1 MPGLTL
7 SFNKLG
13 DANQRSSLFSFLDSV
28 FSVAIFEQVSLT
40 KLVEEVVAGEN
51 TKETR
56 QMEYFAKPFEAF
68 CKENLS
74 FLTKLLHATKLATG
88 LDFNLKQF
96 GFFEDR
102 TIDKYVHATEYKAL
116 VVKATANSLR
126 FNVKFTMETDNYAG
140 DLQAFF
146 KVK

>member
-40 KLVEEVVAGEN
+40 KLVEEVVAGGNAKE
-51 TKETR
+51 TKE
-56 QMEYFAKPFEAF
+56 MEYFAKPFEAF

-74 FLTKLLHATKLATG
+74 FLTKLLYDTKFSTG
-88 LDFNLKQF
+88 LDFSLKNF
-96 GFFEDR
+96 GVLEDR
-102 TIDKYVHATEYKAL
+102 VSGKYIHATEYKTL
-116 VVKATANSLR
+116 VVRATRNKLVI
-126 FNVKFTMETDNYAG
+126 NVKYTVESNNYATN
-140 DLQAFF
+140 LA
-146 KVK
+146 